1 MNHALDRDQLDR
13 TLHQLREAVLTR
25 KDVDTILRALA
36 ARWGVDAIA
45 LDESNSAELAVDG
58 EIPLYLIHLAHLP
71 GLVAAIP
78 MPQGVADSPRALAE
92 LLRANLSWQLTQGGT
107 FGMAPG
113 LDQPMLCRL
122 VLLAGMDAAALDHE
136 LASFAD
142 FAKAWREDL
151 VGRVGESASPPIAPV
166 PGMRV

>member
-1 MNHALDRDQLDR
+1 MSQAVDRDELDR
-13 TLHQLREAVLTR
+13 TLHRLREVVLTR
-25 KDVDTILRALA
+25 KDVDAVLQALA

-58 EIPLYLIHLAHLP
+58 EIPLYLIHLPHLP

-78 MPQGVADSPRALAE
+78 MPPGVADSPRTLAE

-122 VLLAGMDAAALDHE
+122 VLLAGMDSAALDNE

-151 VGRVGESASPPIAPV
+151 VGRVGKSASASIAPV